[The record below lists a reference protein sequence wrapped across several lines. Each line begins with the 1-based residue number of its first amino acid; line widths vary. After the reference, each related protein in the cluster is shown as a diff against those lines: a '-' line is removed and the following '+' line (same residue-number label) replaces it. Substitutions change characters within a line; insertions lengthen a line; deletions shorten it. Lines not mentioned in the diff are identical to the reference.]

1 MISAIS
7 SIVYLVLYAMNNFV
21 QYPFMVIQNQMQ
33 VSDNTASCYLGFI
46 FKQIQVIALFVL
58 ILRIIQGKAWTR
70 RTDDVDTTDH
80 SLPSDIEDFPS
91 RLSGLR
97 LSTRSE
103 ACTLVFA
110 YRTPDYQQVASSQ
123 T

>member
-7 SIVYLVLYAMNNFV
+7 SIVYLVLYAMDNFV

-33 VSDNTASCYLGFI
+33 VRDNAASCHLNFI
-46 FKQIQVIALFVL
+46 FKLIQVIALFVL

-70 RTDDVDTTDH
+70 RTDADTTNH

-91 RLSGLR
+91 SFSGLR
-97 LSTRSE
+97 LSARSE
-103 ACTLVFA
+103 ASTLVFA
-110 YRTPDYQQVASSQ
+110 YRTPDYQQVASSR

>member
-33 VSDNTASCYLGFI
+33 VRDRTASCYPGFI

-70 RTDDVDTTDH
+70 RTDVDTINH
-80 SLPSDIEDFPS
+80 SLPIDVEDFPS
-91 RLSGLR
+91 SLSGLR
-97 LSTRSE
+97 LSARSE
-103 ACTLVFA
+103 ASTLIFA
-110 YRTPDYQQVASSQ
+110 YRTPDYRQVASSR